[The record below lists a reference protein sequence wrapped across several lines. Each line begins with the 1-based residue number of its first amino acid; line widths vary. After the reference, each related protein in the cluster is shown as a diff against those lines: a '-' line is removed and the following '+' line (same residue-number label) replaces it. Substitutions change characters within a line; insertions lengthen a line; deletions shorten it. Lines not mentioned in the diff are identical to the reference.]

1 MNTSDLL
8 SAEERELARLLGRP
22 GPAAGPGPGLDAAVL
37 AMARAPAAPAA
48 ETPPAAAPV
57 AAPLPVRPR
66 TTGWGRRR
74 RVVSSLAAVAS
85 LVLVVGLA
93 WQLRPLPP
101 QPGMALPAATESQA
115 APADAP
121 AAEAPPLQ
129 QSADAAAN
137 QATLPATGM
146 AETEPVP
153 APPPAPA
160 RARAQAAPAAAAPV
174 AEPAAAEVIA
184 PPAAYSTAI
193 LPPAPP
199 APPAPAPAA
208 ISAPVDQQA
217 DAFPAADAG
226 ADRTSVPQR
235 PQTPRPVMSAPIPHA
250 GAKATAKAVE
260 ARREQAQVADIGADS
275 GLSRHQWLKRIRER
289 RDNGDFDGARASLR
303 QFVQD
308 YPEAR
313 VPRDLRPLLEP

>member
-37 AMARAPAAPAA
+37 AMARAPAAPPA
-48 ETPPAAAPV
+48 ETAPAAAPV

-101 QPGMALPAATESQA
+101 QSGMALPAATESQA

-208 ISAPVDQQA
+208 ISAPVEQQA

-226 ADRTSVPQR
+226 ADRASVPQR

-260 ARREQAQVADIGADS
+260 ARREQAQVTDIGADS

-289 RDNGDFDGARASLR
+289 RDNGDLDGARASLR

>member
-22 GPAAGPGPGLDAAVL
+22 GPAAGPSPGLDAAVL

-121 AAEAPPLQ
+121 TAEAPPLQ

-153 APPPAPA
+153 PPPPAPA

-208 ISAPVDQQA
+208 ISAPVEQQA

-226 ADRTSVPQR
+226 ADRASVPQR

-260 ARREQAQVADIGADS
+260 ARREQAQAADIEADG

-289 RDNGDFDGARASLR
+289 RDNGDLDGARASLR